1 MSNEYLNHIRNQS
14 AYPTFRAFI
23 QIIHIIVI
31 IIAIGIA
38 ISGLL
43 ISKEAIIPL
52 ILLGA
57 LIYISGKIATEVSL
71 MVADTADSTI
81 EKGSRDWKKP
91 TTNTSDEKQITTK
104 SQATPL
110 NQIEQL
116 NPEAKPISEKEKNEA
131 MTLIKELEKHGYEGK
146 GLNPTKGTWII
157 AGGGNEFEQTTDQLR
172 SLLKNFK

>member
-1 MSNEYLNHIRNQS
+1 MPNEYLNHIRNQS

-31 IIAIGIA
+31 IIAAGIA
-38 ISGLL
+38 VSGLF

-57 LIYISGKIATEVSL
+57 LIYIAGKIATEVSL

-81 EKGSRDWKKP
+81 EKGSRDWKRP
-91 TTNTSDEKQITTK
+91 TNEINNEKQTAETNQPIPPN
-104 SQATPL
+104 QAE
-110 NQIEQL
+110 QIISV
-116 NPEAKPISEKEKNEA
+116 AKPISEQAKSEA
-131 MTLIKELEKHGYEGK
+131 MTIIKELEKHGYEGK
-146 GLNPTKGTWII
+146 GFNPTKGTWII
-157 AGGGNEFEQTTDQLR
+157 SGGGNEFEQTTDQLR